1 MKPEAM
7 PLDSHSLPAPL
18 SSLSRTATDAM
29 LAAFQRYLEHSADV
43 APLRA
48 ALHTVGREAK
58 VKCIPPER
66 LMIAFKRLW
75 ASLPQASSASDTAQ
89 QAKLLERLITI
100 SIEEYYRD

>member
-18 SSLSRTATDAM
+18 GSLSRTATDAM
-29 LAAFQRYLEHSADV
+29 IAAFQRYLQHSDDV

-48 ALHTVGREAK
+48 ALHTVGREAR
-58 VKCIPPER
+58 VKRIPPEK
-66 LMIAFKRLW
+66 LMIAFKSLW
-75 ASLPQASSASDTAQ
+75 ASLPQARSASDAAQ

>member
-18 SSLSRTATDAM
+18 SSLSSTATDAM
-29 LAAFQRYLEHSADV
+29 IAALQLYLARSDDV

-48 ALHTVGREAK
+48 ALHTVGREAR
-58 VKCIPPER
+58 VKRIPPER
-66 LMIAFKRLW
+66 LMIAFKSLW
-75 ASLPQASSASDTAQ
+75 ASLPQARSASDAAQ